1 MALVFSYLLYPSLDT
16 EFNMQE
22 YRPFHQKLSDHL
34 VVYSRVK
41 DPDDT
46 IIIRDNDENTRFACF
61 GVKTYDTISRFY
73 VLLWDI
79 IVRNRV
85 QLSEKDTP
93 LKYIETRDTTVDFS
107 RNGQIIN
114 TKYGIKTIYTLDD
127 EIQIEYYEEQNQF
140 IMYNLK
146 NQQIDCGVILELR
159 HVIELVDYLS
169 TRFNFCN
176 FLKRE
181 CVPNV
186 YLYDD
191 LFLINM

>member
-1 MALVFSYLLYPSLDT
+1 MTFTESNLLYSCFDT

-34 VVYSRVK
+34 VVYARVN
-41 DPDDT
+41 DPGDT
-46 IIIRDNDENTRFACF
+46 FIIRNNHENTHFTCF
-61 GVKTYDTISRFY
+61 GVKTFDTINRFY

-85 QLSEKDTP
+85 QLSEKDIP
-93 LKYIETRDTTVDFS
+93 LKYIETRDGTVDFS

-127 EIQIEYYEEQNQF
+127 EIQIEYYREQNQF
-140 IMYNLK
+140 MMYNLK
-146 NQQIDCGVILELR
+146 NQLIDCGVILDLR

-169 TRFNFCN
+169 TRFNLCN

-186 YLYDD
+186 YLYDE
-191 LFLINM
+191 FF